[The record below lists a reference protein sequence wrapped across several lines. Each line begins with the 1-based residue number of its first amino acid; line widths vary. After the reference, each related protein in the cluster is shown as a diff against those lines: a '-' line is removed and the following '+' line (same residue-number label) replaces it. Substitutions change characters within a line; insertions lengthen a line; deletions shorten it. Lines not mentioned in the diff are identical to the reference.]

1 MGEDDLMVEI
11 YRPMLVDGEYRVEWE
26 VEFND
31 GRASA
36 SGEYDFSVKETQ

>member
-26 VEFND
+26 VGFKD

-36 SGEYDFSVKETQ
+36 SGEYDFSVKETN

>member
-26 VEFND
+26 VKFND
-31 GRASA
+31 DRATA
-36 SGEYDFSVKETQ
+36 SGEYDFSVRVTP